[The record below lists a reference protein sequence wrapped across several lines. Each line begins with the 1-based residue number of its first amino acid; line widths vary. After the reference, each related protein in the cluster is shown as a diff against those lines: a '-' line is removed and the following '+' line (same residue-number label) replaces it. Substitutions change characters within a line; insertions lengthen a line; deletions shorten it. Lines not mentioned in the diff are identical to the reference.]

1 MLKTAHYL
9 PSYYTIGRLHW
20 RHETRDNKE
29 PDMSI
34 EMWAVFKD
42 PVIPGCPDAW
52 PQTFSIGSITSNT
65 PDSPDEVPGTRN
77 WIRALVELDVQKRN
91 EEVRRERYQLNKR
104 ALKEARAKLLRKSEH
119 YKFATHMFVDEEL
132 PQGEPGGCHTCQKQ
146 DVTQLYR
153 GCRSCHYDAQR
164 RLAEFPDIE

>member
-1 MLKTAHYL
+1 
-9 PSYYTIGRLHW
+9 
-20 RHETRDNKE
+20 
-29 PDMSI
+29 MSI

-42 PVIPGCPDAW
+42 PVIPGWPDEW
-52 PQTFSIGSITSNT
+52 PRTFSVGSITSNT

-77 WIRALVELDVQKRN
+77 WIRELVQLEVEKRN
-91 EEVRRERYQLNKR
+91 AEVRQERERLRIKTFREVR
-104 ALKEARAKLLRKSEH
+104 ACLRRKAEH
-119 YKFATHMFVDEEL
+119 YKFAPHMFVDEEL